1 MKYADLIMGGLI
13 MALSIFG
20 VGFMISTVSIDQW
33 FYIAFA
39 VAMVG
44 LAVTGFM
51 TIYKE
56 VKDERNQRK
65 DRGEAFRKPPRQ
77 NYR

>member
-13 MALSIFG
+13 MSLSIFG

-33 FYIAFA
+33 FYIVFA
-39 VAMVG
+39 LLMVG

-56 VKDERNQRK
+56 VKDERNKRK

-77 NYR
+77 SYK